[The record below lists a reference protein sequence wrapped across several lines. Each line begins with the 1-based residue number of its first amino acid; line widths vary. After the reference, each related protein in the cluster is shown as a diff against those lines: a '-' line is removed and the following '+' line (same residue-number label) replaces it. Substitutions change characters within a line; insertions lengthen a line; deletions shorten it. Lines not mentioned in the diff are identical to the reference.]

1 MLSKRGELPITGATQ
16 TRTGGVQ
23 GVWVR
28 LTRLFWRYPVVVLL
42 IVLLC
47 TTAIITPA
55 ILSVGNILLMLR
67 QYSALGIMAIG
78 VTFVVLSG
86 RLDVSIGS
94 LSSLMVVIS
103 ITLHDIYGPY
113 VSVLV
118 ALATAVLIG
127 SINGYLVAYLRLSS
141 LVTTLGMFAAL
152 QGVAN
157 VIGINGNQV
166 VAQPDQSWLSFIG
179 RGFVLGVPFPVWMF
193 AIVAAISAWV
203 MARTNFGRAIRAV
216 GGNEKASLYSSIDAR
231 AIIFSSFMISAVC
244 TWLGGLIMASRTMQA
259 QADSGSGMEIL
270 ALSAIFL
277 GGTSLGGGVG
287 GMGRTVIGVIVLACV
302 SNSLI
307 LVGAPIQAQWLASGS
322 IIVLAVWL
330 DSISRKR
337 SQLA

>member
-1 MLSKRGELPITGATQ
+1 MVAQL
-16 TRTGGVQ
+16 
-23 GVWVR
+23 VR
-28 LTRLFWRYPVVVLL
+28 FFWRYPVIVLM

-47 TTAIITPA
+47 AAAIITPA

-78 VTFVVLSG
+78 VTFVVLCG

-94 LSSLMVVIS
+94 LASLMVVTS
-103 ITLHDIYGPY
+103 ITLHDLYGPN
-113 VSVLV
+113 VSVLI
-118 ALATAVLIG
+118 ALGAALLVGAV
-127 SINGYLVAYLRLSS
+127 NGYLVAYLRLSS
-141 LVTTLGMFAAL
+141 LVTTLGMFAGL

-166 VAQPDQSWLSFIG
+166 VAQPNQSWLSFIG
-179 RGFVLGVPFPVWMF
+179 RGFVLGIPFPVWMF
-193 AIVAAISAWV
+193 AAVAGISSWV

-216 GGNEKASLYSSIDAR
+216 GGNERASIYSSIDAR
-231 AIIFSSFMISAVC
+231 AIIFWSFMISAFCV
-244 TWLGGLIMASRTMQA
+244 WLGGMIMASRTMQA
-259 QADSGSGMEIL
+259 QADSGTGMEIA

-307 LVGAPIQAQWLASGS
+307 LIGAPIQAQWLASGS
-322 IIVLAVWL
+322 IIILAVWL
-330 DSISRKR
+330 DSLSRR
-337 SQLA
+337 RRLLA